1 MKGTNWT
8 HTWIGSLHKKIVDVF
23 ALFRFYDLFM
33 NIPELEKVKP
43 VFVLSFKLRWK
54 KMLIFETVF
63 NFVI

>member
-1 MKGTNWT
+1 MNRK
-8 HTWIGSLHKKIVDVF
+8 F
-23 ALFRFYDLFM
+23 AQKLLMFLLLFRFYDLFM

-54 KMLIFETVF
+54 KMPNFETVL